1 MVKSFRGGKL
11 GTMLYIEFKA
21 AEAQF
26 FSIKEM
32 FKGIYDAS
40 CIFIHVKYLAEMQGN
55 ISICFFGSLCYLA
68 NKNRS

>member
-1 MVKSFRGGKL
+1 MKSFRGGKL

-26 FSIKEM
+26 FNIKEM

-40 CIFIHVKYLAEMQGN
+40 CTFIHVKYLAEMQGN
-55 ISICFFGSLCYLA
+55 ISICFLGSLHDLA

>member
-1 MVKSFRGGKL
+1 MKSFRGGKL
-11 GTMLYIEFKA
+11 ETMLHIEFKA

-40 CIFIHVKYLAEMQGN
+40 STFIHVKYLAETQGN
-55 ISICFFGSLCYLA
+55 ISICFLGSKHDLA
-68 NKNRS
+68 NRNRS